1 MGDGGQMLG
10 AGGGGF
16 LVFYVTPEKQA
27 AVKEAMED
35 LLYIPFKFEDSGTQ
49 VIYYGPED
57 YSPVEVE

>member
-1 MGDGGQMLG
+1 
-10 AGGGGF
+10 
-16 LVFYVTPEKQA
+16 
-27 AVKEAMED
+27 MED